1 MTRLA
6 PNPPVDPETERPGG
20 DSPADSR
27 TPSAW
32 WHARWVV
39 PLALAVGY
47 VLNVLFRLSLVRKL
61 DYPTVNPDEPM
72 YLVMARMLAG
82 RSTTEIPSDQVIPA
96 GYSLLISPALRVTE
110 DPVFAY
116 HLILGINALLSCLVL
131 PLAYWALRRLDVP
144 RAVSYIA
151 ACAVTLVP
159 PVVFYSQFGM
169 ADTPLP
175 GLVLLWLIGLHGLLL
190 DGGRRRRTWFGL
202 MGAFAAGYCLLTHDR
217 GGVIIALTG
226 LVLLAALVRNWAPR
240 IASALCLAVLA
251 VMFVLKQL
259 MTSWMMSRID
269 GAKPSEVGNAVF
281 QTLENTRL
289 LRRTIMRVV
298 GHIWY
303 FLTST
308 WGLGALA
315 LLVCVLVVF
324 SARFSR
330 ADRVVAFLMVSLLG
344 GIALAAA
351 AGLPNDHRID
361 TITYARYLSPLV
373 AVYLVVA
380 VAVLYRVRSRKKLV
394 ILGAGTVAVVGAF
407 TAVLL
412 HMAQHQWAKS
422 YFILWGLPDATFLSS
437 LWSEDWKHFHAART
451 TVVALIVFVVLLALR
466 LLGGKRRAALAT
478 GAVSVAMAALA
489 GWGTVAITDN
499 VVQPNHDWRYA
510 DGAGFLEKAGLR
522 PGDQLVMD
530 RAFRW
535 ETRVTLGYE
544 VLDGRVW
551 TRALIVNEAPPAGA
565 NVAVLALV
573 DDSAPPT
580 DSWRRVPAGWH
591 VDRHVPEYDFVIWRR
606 D

>member
-1 MTRLA
+1 M
-6 PNPPVDPETERPGG
+6 
-20 DSPADSR
+20 
-27 TPSAW
+27 
-32 WHARWVV
+32 V

>member
-6 PNPPVDPETERPGG
+6 PNPPVDPETERTTG

-27 TPSAW
+27 TPAAW

-82 RSTTEIPSDQVIPA
+82 RTTTEIPSDQVIPA
-96 GYSLLISPALRVTE
+96 GYSLLISPALRITD

-131 PLAYWALRRLDVP
+131 PLAYWALRRLDVS
-144 RAVSYIA
+144 RAVSYVA
-151 ACAVTLVP
+151 ACAVVLLP

-175 GLVLLWLIGLHGLLL
+175 GLVLLWLIGLHGLLSE
-190 DGGRRRRTWFGL
+190 GGRRRRTWFGL

-226 LVLLAALVRNWAPR
+226 LVLLVALVLNWAPR
-240 IASALCLAVLA
+240 IASALGLAVLA
-251 VMFVLKQL
+251 VMFFAKQL
-259 MTSWMMSRID
+259 MTAWLMSRID

-315 LLVCVLVVF
+315 LVVCVLVVF
-324 SARFSR
+324 SSRFSR
-330 ADRVVAFLMVSLLG
+330 ANRVVAFVMVALLG

-373 AVYLVVA
+373 AAYVVVA
-380 VAVLYRVRSRKKLV
+380 VAVLYNLRSRKKILV
-394 ILGAGTVAVVGAF
+394 LGATTVAVTGAF

-412 HMAQHQWAKS
+412 HMAQHQWATS
-422 YFILWGLPDATFLSS
+422 HFILWGLPDATFLSS
-437 LWSEDWKHFHAART
+437 LWAEDWKHFHVGRT

-466 LLGGKRRAALAT
+466 LLGGARRIALAT
-478 GAVSVAMAALA
+478 GAVAVALA
-489 GWGTVAITDN
+489 VFAGWATVAITNN
-499 VVQPNHDWRYA
+499 VTQPNHDWRYA
-510 DGAGFLEKAGLR
+510 DGTGFLKTAGLR

-544 VLDGRVW
+544 VVDGRVW
-551 TRALIVNEAPPAGA
+551 TRALIVNEEPPAEA
-565 NVAVLALV
+565 NVAVLALF
-573 DDSAPPT
+573 DDAAPPA